1 MAAIAMESKSTTREK
16 WAWYFYDF
24 GNSAYAAVVLLAIY
38 SAYFQGTVVGG
49 AEGSRLWGI
58 AVGIA
63 MLFVAVT
70 APILGTIA
78 DYSGSK
84 KQFLLF
90 YTTMCVIFCA
100 LLFFVQEGTVVMG
113 MLFFILAEIG
123 YRSAQV
129 FYNSLL
135 PEIAYP
141 DEMGMVSGNGWAF
154 GSFGGIIC
162 LAIVLAA
169 VMFLGDVVLP
179 TAMIVRIALVFTAAY
194 FIAAALPV
202 FLLVKERAEPRPL
215 PAGETYIS
223 LAFKRLGST
232 FRAVWHYREFLKFMF
247 AFLIYNDG
255 ILMVMDFAAILG
267 AVLFGMEQQEM
278 IIFMIAVQVTSVI
291 GAYLFGWVTKKL
303 GSKQSLLIS
312 LALMIVPVIWL
323 LFSYSKVEFY
333 IIGAIAGFALT
344 GVQSVSRTAVGLFA
358 PEAKSAEF
366 YGFFAVAGRTS
377 SFIGPTIFGLLAH
390 AATRWY
396 ERGVGVAQVW
406 TFAGQTAEQSGH
418 RFGLLSIVVF
428 LLIGLAL
435 LLWVNEKKARAAAT
449 AAAGAED

>member
-58 AVGIA
+58 AIGIA

-84 KQFLLF
+84 KKFLLY
-90 YTTMCVIFCA
+90 YTILCLIFCA
-100 LLFFVQEGTVVMG
+100 LLFFVQAGTVVIG

-135 PEIAYP
+135 PEIAHP
-141 DEMGMVSGNGWAF
+141 DEMGMVSGNGWAL
-154 GSFGGIIC
+154 GSLGGIIC

-179 TAMIVRIALVFTAAY
+179 TAMIVRIALVFTSVY
-194 FIAAALPV
+194 YLAAALPV

-215 PAGETYIS
+215 PAGETYLS

-232 FRAVWHYREFLKFMF
+232 FRAVRNYREFIKFMI
-247 AFLIYNDG
+247 AFLVYNDG

-278 IIFMIAVQVTSVI
+278 IIFMISVQVTSVI

-323 LFSYSKVEFY
+323 FFSYSKVEFY

-358 PEAKSAEF
+358 PASKSAEF
-366 YGFFAVAGRTS
+366 YGFSALADRTS

-418 RFGLLSIVVF
+418 RFSLLSIVVF
-428 LLIGLAL
+428 LLAGLVL
-435 LLWVNEKKARAAAT
+435 LLLVNEKKAREAAR
-449 AAAGAED
+449 AAEAAED